1 MCRERITLSTG
12 GSGHP
17 DQLPAITP
25 TDVHVTVLAK
35 GEDRYIF
42 VWRTEQAREVL
53 RTIGHFASHEQLSLN
68 WFDAA
73 KLGKSIQKAADGS
86 ST

>member
-12 GSGHP
+12 GS
-17 DQLPAITP
+17 DLQELPAVEP
-25 TDVHVTVLAK
+25 TDVHVTVLVK
-35 GEDRYIF
+35 GEERYIF
-42 VWRTEQAREVL
+42 VWRTEQAMEVL
-53 RTIGHFASHEQLSLN
+53 RTIGRFASSEQLSLN

-73 KLGKSIQKAADGS
+73 RLGKSIQQAAAGS